1 MKLAPR
7 QVEGF
12 LRRPPAEIRLV
23 LVYGPDAGL
32 ARERIDRLAKGVVEN
47 LSDPFRVADFPANA
61 LREDPARIANEA
73 AQLSLIEGRRV
84 VIVRGA
90 NNLHAEAVG
99 AFLADPVGDALVL
112 IEAGE
117 LRKNAALLRPVEASE
132 RAAAIACYPDD
143 RGALVTLIQETLRA
157 RGLEIARDALDYL
170 ADNLGSDRL
179 VSRSELDKL
188 ALYMGEAKTVTRA
201 DAMAAIGDSGAESL
215 DAIATA
221 AAAGDQVAL
230 EIALA
235 RAEKAKEEPSRILR
249 VVGQHMQRLHVVL
262 SRADGGSVDAA
273 VAALRPPV
281 HFRLADALKASAR
294 LWSAPRAGEALERL
308 TLAEID
314 CKTGGMP
321 ADLICRRALLSLAS
335 AARPR
340 AGA

>member
-1 MKLAPR
+1 VKLAPR

-12 LRRPPAEIRLV
+12 LRRPPADIRLV

-32 ARERIDRLAKGVVEN
+32 VRERIDRLAKGVVDD
-47 LSDPFRVADFPANA
+47 LSDPFRVADFPASG

-73 AQLSLIEGRRV
+73 AQLSLIGGRRV
-84 VIVRGA
+84 VIVREA

-99 AFLADPVGDALVL
+99 AFLAEPPGDALVL
-112 IEAGE
+112 IQAGE

-132 RAAAIACYPDD
+132 CAAAIACYPDD
-143 RGALVTLIQETLRA
+143 RAALATLIQETLKA
-157 RGLEIARDALDYL
+157 KGLGLEREALDYL

-188 ALYMGEAKTVTRA
+188 ALYMGDAKTVRLA

-221 AAAGDQVAL
+221 AATGDQAAL
-230 EIALA
+230 EAALA
-235 RAEKAKEEPSRILR
+235 RAEKAKEEPIRILR

-262 SRADGGSVDAA
+262 SRAGGGSVDAA

-281 HFRLADALKASAR
+281 HFRVADALKASAW
-294 LWSAPRAGEALERL
+294 LWSARRAGEALERL

-321 ADLICRRALLSLAS
+321 ADLICRRALLSLAA